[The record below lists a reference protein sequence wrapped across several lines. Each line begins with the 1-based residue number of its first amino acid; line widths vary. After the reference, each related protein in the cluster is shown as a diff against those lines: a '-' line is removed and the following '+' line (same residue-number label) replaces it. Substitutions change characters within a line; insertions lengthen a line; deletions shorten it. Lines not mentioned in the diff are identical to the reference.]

1 MLHTFTVNAVNTPA
15 KAKIVFNKKLGT
27 VKVVVAFN
35 VHKKINSAGKIVNAF
50 PVQAKCAYVSGDLDA
65 TEVLQALH
73 TASKTL
79 NTSNIELV
87 E

>member
-27 VKVVVAFN
+27 VRVIVAFN
-35 VHKKINSAGKIVNAF
+35 VHKKVRDDGTIVNAF
-50 PVQAKCAYVSGDLDA
+50 PVQSKCAFVSGDVDA
-65 TEVLQALH
+65 TEVLQVLH

-79 NTSNIELV
+79 NTSNIQIV
-87 E
+87 D

>member
-1 MLHTFTVNAVNTPA
+1 MLHTFTVSAVNTPA

-35 VHKKINSAGKIVNAF
+35 VHKKVRDDGTIVNAF
-50 PVQAKCAYVSGDLDA
+50 PVQSKCAFVSGDVDA
-65 TEVLQALH
+65 TEVLQVLH
-73 TASKTL
+73 NASRQL
-79 NTSNIELV
+79 NTTNIEVV